1 MTLSERLSRTPS
13 MRTSTVVYLI
23 RKDEKTEQ
31 LWNEVV
37 GSKLEAALEAELSR
51 FANTLS
57 DATAGLA
64 L

>member
-1 MTLSERLSRTPS
+1 MTLSERLARTPH

-37 GSKLEAALEAELSR
+37 GSKLEAALAAELSR
-51 FANTLS
+51 YANTLS

>member
-37 GSKLEAALEAELSR
+37 GSKLEAALATELSLY
-51 FANTLS
+51 ANTLS
-57 DATAGLA
+57 DTTAGMA